1 MPTST
6 LRPQTQYPANDFIV
20 PLLPGWMTSA
30 DHRQVKALQA
40 SVVAHLRSQQ
50 LMAGLYKQIQPL
62 DAFAKD
68 RLGAA
73 IQAKMDVT
81 VDLET
86 AVWQEQRLRVS
97 TQPFNPIEGVLPPD
111 FETQLVLQP
120 LLQKL
125 LQNFSAGESFSDD
138 TAVFK
143 VSPIAGEPA
152 QPVIDRVDTLVT
164 VCRESDVGS
173 AYQSYLAKVLGQTF
187 TDTLAKDLRLALA
200 LAAELA
206 ALQGQLASSDLQM
219 LRLIGRAQ
227 PALHAQGWQVE
238 ARALQLLGCR
248 VDGGMAFELHQPT
261 RQQGDFPYGP
271 PNRLKGVIV
280 YLPQAGDFPLRRFA
294 DWDAANRALV
304 QAMAGNAFKEA
315 LVQCIALSD
324 RTGYLTLLNQRL
336 SDDQPDLQPAG
347 VSIKGD
353 VFSGL
358 AQWHVQR
365 IKADARFLAVPT
377 ADADSAATAKRL
389 ANIADA
395 GLTLLGL
402 AGLFVPVI
410 GGLLLADMARQLL
423 GHVFAG
429 VNDWSQGH
437 QHEALEHL
445 LTVATSAALLGVT
458 ALGVHTARNAFV
470 ESLEPITTEQGT
482 QRLWR
487 NDLEPYRKAPAQ
499 LLMRERHDGLFS
511 ADGSLWWHDDG
522 TFYAV
527 RQDAKGNWRL
537 LHREGAQVYGPP
549 LRGNGERGWWLS
561 VYRPLEWQGS
571 AHLLTRLWPAARA
584 LDAERLAQILR
595 VADVDEPMLRKLL
608 VERRALPVAL
618 RDTLE
623 RFAVH
628 EQNERFF
635 AQTSEGEG
643 FVARL
648 QWCSQILALHDE
660 ALEDQL
666 TAAIDHAERLRPS
679 MLDHFAEQYLRDDP
693 ALPALARHF
702 PTLPKAY
709 ALELLKDASQAMRET
724 LIGHSRLPLALAQRA
739 RALLQEV
746 RLVRLREALY
756 LRGSYCADLVRLVF
770 ILLRKAG
777 LAAGQVD
784 LVWREGSLS
793 GAVLERLQPAYDEL
807 AQQLDMVWKDGR
819 FVLYDKAGL
828 QSELKVAEPHGV
840 FEVLAAVLAPG
851 FLQKMGWLGDDVPGQ
866 IRAQL
871 QTGLPADRQGMLKLM
886 GWREARPLGA
896 VLQRLEDGR
905 VGYPLGPLLSCLEQP
920 ELTLRRRIRSLYPSF
935 NEEAVER
942 YLGLL
947 YQYTLSP
954 YSALLNQEQE
964 YDRLDER
971 LNAWARHPQR
981 FQREQRLQVSDEF
994 RRAWRMEGVRLPDP
1008 GQYGWGSQLYLASLP
1023 VGELP
1028 TLPVGTDYG
1037 HVLQL
1042 TLVNMRLSVLPPGFL
1057 ACFPRLKTLRLGY
1070 NQLQTLPA
1078 GLEQLTHLEE
1088 LNLTGNRIRFTAAQ
1102 AQVLANCRQLRFLD
1116 LSDNVIGSIG
1126 LRVGQLVNLASLNL
1140 RNTNLSAL
1148 PDGLERCERLT
1159 YVDLSNNQVAHLP
1172 DDVLDT
1178 PVLRRQVLVLSGN
1191 PLPVEQLDRLRP
1203 VPPPTPEPAPGADD
1217 EPSGKT
1223 RWLDTLPDDQ
1233 RQAAGVQWDALRAEE
1248 RGDAFFDLLDELTRS
1263 TDFIVV
1269 PQEIGRRVW
1278 GVISAAST
1286 SDRVRQDLFELAADP
1301 RTCADSAAHCFS
1313 QLEVGMHVSQLTHNG
1328 EPAAT
1333 ANERLRLA
1341 QRLFRLKK
1349 VEDLAREDMNA
1360 RYADGRW
1367 QQGEDDEE
1375 EVEVS
1380 LVYRTHLAHR
1390 LNLLGQADSL
1400 WFATLAEVEEADID
1414 NAYSRVLAAE
1424 ATDERAVFISKL
1436 PFWQAAL
1443 RAQNAAAFAAI
1454 EDGYLEQWEA
1464 METQGQSQPGS
1475 EAALGDPHYLAQA
1488 KRLLQE
1494 RDEAL
1499 AELALQLT
1507 RAALPVRAEA
1517 LSPSG
1522 QTSHPD

>member
-1 MPTST
+1 MPSATI
-6 LRPQTQYPANDFIV
+6 RPQTQYPANDFIV
-20 PLLPGWMTSA
+20 SLLPDWMTKA

-40 SVVAHLRSQQ
+40 SVVAHLHSQQ
-50 LMAGLYKQIQPL
+50 LMAGLFKQIQPL

-73 IQAKMDVT
+73 IQAKMDLT

-97 TQPFNPIEGVLPPD
+97 TKPFNPIEGVLPPD
-111 FETQLVLQP
+111 FETQLLLQP

-125 LQNFSAGESFSDD
+125 LQNFSPGEPFSDN

-143 VSPIAGEPA
+143 DSPIAGEAA
-152 QPVIDRVDTLVT
+152 QPMIARVDTLVT

-173 AYQSYLAKVLGQTF
+173 AYQSHLAKVLGQTF
-187 TDTLAKDLRLALA
+187 TDTLAKDLRLTLA
-200 LAAELA
+200 MAVELA

-248 VDGGMAFELHQPT
+248 VEGGMAFELHQPT

-280 YLPQAGDFPLRRFA
+280 YLPQAGDFSLRRFA

-304 QAMAGNAFKEA
+304 QAMAGNAVKEA
-315 LVQCIALSD
+315 LVQRIALSD
-324 RTGYLTLLNQRL
+324 RTGYLALLNQRL

-402 AGLFVPVI
+402 AGLLVPVI

-445 LTVATSAALLGVT
+445 LTVATSAALLGGT
-458 ALGVHTARNAFV
+458 ALGGHTARNAFV

-549 LRGNGERGWWLS
+549 LHGNGERGWWLS
-561 VYRPLEWQGS
+561 FYRPLEWQGS

-623 RFAVH
+623 RFAVQ
-628 EQNERFF
+628 EQNESFF

-648 QWCSQILALHDE
+648 QWCSQKLALQHE

-666 TAAIDHAERLRPS
+666 TAAIDRADELRPS
-679 MLDHFAEQYLRDDP
+679 MLEHFAEQYLRDDP

-709 ALELLKDASQAMRET
+709 ALQLLKDASQAMRQT
-724 LIGHSRLPLALAQRA
+724 LIDHSRLPLALAQRA
-739 RALLQEV
+739 RSLLQEV

-756 LRGSYCADLVRLVF
+756 LRGSYCADLVSLVF
-770 ILLRKAG
+770 NLLRKAG

-784 LVWREGSLS
+784 LVWREGSSS

-807 AQQLDMVWKDGR
+807 AQQLDMVWK
-819 FVLYDKAGL
+819 AGL
-828 QSELKVAEPHGV
+828 RSELKVAEPHGV

-851 FLQKMGWLGDDVPGQ
+851 FLQKMRWLGDDVPGQ

-871 QTGLPADRQGMLKLM
+871 QTWLPADRQGMLKLM

-981 FQREQRLQVSDEF
+981 FQREQRLQVTDEF

-1008 GQYGWGSQLYLASLP
+1008 GQFSWGSQLYVTSLP

-1057 ACFPRLKTLRLGY
+1057 ACFPRLQTLRLDY
-1070 NQLQTLPA
+1070 NHLQALPA
-1078 GLEQLTHLEE
+1078 GLEQLTHLQE
-1088 LNLTGNRIRFTAAQ
+1088 LSLTGNRIRLTAAQ
-1102 AQVLANCRQLRFLD
+1102 AQVLANCSQLRFLD
-1116 LSDNVIGSIG
+1116 LSDNLIGSIG
-1126 LRVGQLVNLASLNL
+1126 LRVGQLVNLESLNL
-1140 RNTNLSAL
+1140 RNTNLRAL
-1148 PDGLERCERLT
+1148 PEGLERCQRLT
-1159 YVDLSNNQVAHLP
+1159 YVDLSNNQVADLP
-1172 DDVLDT
+1172 DGVLDT

-1191 PLPVEQLDRLRP
+1191 PLSVEQLDRLRR
-1203 VPPPTPEPAPGADD
+1203 VPPPTQAPAPGADD
-1217 EPSGKT
+1217 ERSGKT

-1233 RQAAGVQWDALRAEE
+1233 RQAAGVRWDALRAEE

-1263 TDFIVV
+1263 TDFVVV

-1278 GVISAAST
+1278 GVISAACT
-1286 SDRVRQDLFELAADP
+1286 NDRVRQDLFDLAADP
-1301 RTCADSAAHCFS
+1301 RTCADSVAHCFS
-1313 QLEVGMHVSQLTHNG
+1313 QLEVGMHVAQFTHNG
-1328 EPAAT
+1328 EPLAT

-1349 VEDLAREDMNA
+1349 VEDLAREDMDA

-1367 QQGEDDEE
+1367 QQGQRDEE
-1375 EVEVS
+1375 EVELS
-1380 LVYRTHLAHR
+1380 LVYRTRLGQR
-1390 LNLLGQADSL
+1390 LNLLGQADGL
-1400 WFATLAEVEEADID
+1400 WFGALAQVEETDID

-1436 PFWQAAL
+1436 AFWQAAL
-1443 RAQNAAAFAAI
+1443 RAQNTAAFTAI
-1454 EDGYLEQWEA
+1454 EDSYLEQWEA
-1464 METQGQSQPGS
+1464 METQEQSQSGS
-1475 EAALGDPHYLAQA
+1475 EAALGDPHYLALA

-1494 RDEAL
+1494 RDDAL
-1499 AELALQLT
+1499 VELALQLT
-1507 RAALPVRAEA
+1507 REALPVPAEA
-1517 LSPSG
+1517 LPPSG